1 MLINLVEFLAEG
13 NDHQQCNYYEYWWHS
28 PNHYVHYHHIITMKF
43 ERQNVR
49 AVPTGEFRCPRKGE
63 WYLSGAIVCAYRA
76 GGNFTSKYHI
86 ARLVA
91 VRRVV
96 TETYVPY

>member
-1 MLINLVEFLAEG
+1 MLKSTQKHFGIADRVSRAELAAVGVDTTGMSVDEKMR
-13 NDHQQCNYYEYWWHS
+13 
-28 PNHYVHYHHIITMKF
+28 V
-43 ERQNVR
+43 ERQNIF

-63 WYLSGAIVCAYRA
+63 WYLSGAIVCAYKA

-91 VRRVV
+91 RRLVV